1 MNGEV
6 RLHDGKLRLNDV
18 VMPEERPKPRA
29 RKSSAGSDLPQ
40 IILETADALV
50 LSKPAGL
57 SIGSSRSGPEP
68 VTCAELQQ
76 LRPKD
81 DLRVVHRLDRNAS
94 GCWIVAKGARSAR
107 QLEAEFAGLRVKST
121 YIALVAGVPNWDERE
136 IDDLLGPDRR
146 RPGMVLA
153 SAEPRLGFRE
163 AHTNVLVRKRYA
175 RHSLLELHPTTDC
188 SHQIRVHL
196 KSIGHPIV
204 SDDGYGG
211 ERLLLSRL
219 KADYKKRT
227 GVEER
232 PLLRRMFLH
241 VERVEFFDVDGN
253 EVVAV
258 APIPEDLGVALRHV
272 EKHRSMRRT

>member
-6 RLHDGKLRLNDV
+6 RLHDSKLRLNDV
-18 VMPEERPKPRA
+18 VMPAERPQPRV
-29 RKSSAGSDLPQ
+29 RKSSAGCDLPQ
-40 IILETADALV
+40 ILLETADALV
-50 LSKPAGL
+50 VSKPAGL
-57 SIGSSRSGPEP
+57 SIASRGSGSEP
-68 VTCAELQQ
+68 VTCDALQR
-76 LRPKD
+76 LRPND
-81 DLRVVHRLDRNAS
+81 DLRIVHKLDRNAS
-94 GCWIVAKGARSAR
+94 GCWILAKGASSAR
-107 QLEAEFAGLRVKST
+107 HLETEFAGLRVKRS
-121 YIALVAGVPNWDERE
+121 YIALVSGVPNWAEQD

-146 RPGMVLA
+146 RPGMILA
-153 SAEPRLGFRE
+153 SAEPRPGFRE
-163 AHTNVLVRKRYA
+163 AHTNVLVRERYG